1 MAITVHIPFLQEAS
15 VRLSRRASALMLGRH
30 CVEDLD
36 LSAFVSRFLPRS
48 SDDTIEVPPLVAEA
62 LRSGRAFF
70 DKANSPYTS
79 EPQLAGDLILAW
91 LGFETVQSVDASGFE
106 GAEHVF
112 DLNRP
117 GLLEATRRRYDLI
130 FDAGTLEHVF
140 HLPNA
145 LANVAECLEEGGI
158 VLHTLPMNNAVDHG
172 FYQFSPTLF
181 ADWYSA
187 NQFILEDISLLCVR
201 PGLPV
206 LRGTYVIGQP
216 PLDCSGPGAWSVM
229 VQARK
234 TAKSTSDAI
243 PQQGYYARNTDWCT
257 GLSTQEV
264 LQCSAS

>member
-1 MAITVHIPFLQEAS
+1 MAITVHIPFLQEVS
-15 VRLSRRASALMLGRH
+15 SRLSRRSSALMLGRH

-36 LSAFVSRFLPRS
+36 FCAFASRFLSCS
-48 SDDTIEVPPLVAEA
+48 SEDTIDVPPFVAAA

-70 DKANSPYTS
+70 DKATSSYTS

-91 LGFETVQSVDASGFE
+91 LGFETVHSVDASGFE
-106 GAEHVF
+106 GAEHIF

-117 GLLEATRRRYDLI
+117 GLVKTTKRRYDLI

-145 LANVAECLEEGGI
+145 LTNIAECLEEGGI

-172 FYQFSPTLF
+172 FYQFSPTVF

-187 NQFILEDISLLCVR
+187 NQFSLEDISLLCVR

-216 PLDCSGPGAWSVM
+216 QPLDCSGPGAWSVM

-234 TAKSTSDAI
+234 TASSTSHVI
-243 PQQGYYARNTDWCT
+243 PQQGYYARNTDWRT
-257 GLSTQEV
+257 GLSMQE
-264 LQCSAS
+264 AS